1 MKPSSKARNSWIVV
15 GVALSL
21 LAPGP
26 ASGQLKEQKAISGD
40 TATPNPTGGTSA
52 AKTAGAPASR
62 PELPWPYGSVKGPIE
77 CQADAQWS
85 YYLYL
90 PNSLPAGELWPVMF
104 VLSPSGGQAS
114 TLDRYL
120 PGAEFDGMVLVCS
133 VQAKNDYPPSRDAIE
148 AMVKDVSKR
157 LPLDP
162 ALFYASGYSGGARRA
177 TTLAAG
183 QCGKPFAGVLHCAA
197 AAGAGTLAQK
207 TLKYGLSGSNCF
219 NRWDMARFYERNS
232 PFRSHLRFFIGNHD
246 WADVNLI
253 TDGMIWLY
261 GNTLRRQAAL
271 PKTLPQRDRFVI
283 KLNERIKASQ
293 ATKPADAY
301 YWATFLTAFP
311 ASPKLLAEPQATAKQ
326 LQANPDV
333 VQFLAAEADVE
344 KYWQKHFA
352 ESAKSGSHDAERMAA
367 KYAGTPYEALF
378 KRMGQDSPQ

>member
-1 MKPSSKARNSWIVV
+1 MAPRSTAWNSSILI
-15 GVALSL
+15 GVALCL

-26 ASGQLKEQKAISGD
+26 ATGQLNQQRGRSGD
-40 TATPNPTGGTSA
+40 SSTPSPTGSVST
-52 AKTAGAPASR
+52 AKATTAPASR
-62 PELPWPYGSVKGPIE
+62 PEFPWPYGRVTGPIE
-77 CQADAQWS
+77 CQADTQWS

-104 VLSPSGGQAS
+104 VMSPSGGTAS

-120 PGAEFDGMVLVCS
+120 PGAEFVGMVLVCS
-133 VQAKNDYPPSRDAIE
+133 VQARNDFAPGREAIE
-148 AMVKDVSKR
+148 AMVKDAIKR

-162 ALFYASGYSGGARRA
+162 AMFYASGYSGGARRA

-183 QCGKPFAGVLHCAA
+183 QCTKPFTGVLHCAG

-207 TLKYGLSGSNCF
+207 TLKYGLCGSNCF

-246 WADVNLI
+246 WAPVDLI

-261 GNTLRRQAAL
+261 GNTLRRQASL
-271 PKTLPQRDRFVI
+271 PKTLPQRDRFVV
-283 KLNERIKASQ
+283 KLTERIKASQ
-293 ATKPADAY
+293 ETQPADAY

-311 ASPKLLAEPQATAKQ
+311 ASPKLLTESQTIARQ
-326 LQANPDV
+326 LQANPTV
-333 VQFLAAEADVE
+333 VTFLAGEADVE

-352 ESAKSGSHDAERMAA
+352 ESGKSGTRDAERMAT

-378 KRMGQDSPQ
+378 KRLGQDSPQ